1 MVHSDQGSQF
11 SSGDCHDNAVA
22 ESFFQLLKRERIK
35 RQIYPTREAAR
46 QDVFNYIEMFYNP
59 RRRHGTSG
67 DLSPVEYE
75 KRHYQ
80 SLTGV

>member
-1 MVHSDQGSQF
+1 
-11 SSGDCHDNAVA
+11 
-22 ESFFQLLKRERIK
+22 
-35 RQIYPTREAAR
+35 
-46 QDVFNYIEMFYNP
+46 NP

>member
-1 MVHSDQGSQF
+1 
-11 SSGDCHDNAVA
+11 
-22 ESFFQLLKRERIK
+22 
-35 RQIYPTREAAR
+35 
-46 QDVFNYIEMFYNP
+46 NYIEMFYNP

>member
-1 MVHSDQGSQF
+1 
-11 SSGDCHDNAVA
+11 
-22 ESFFQLLKRERIK
+22 
-35 RQIYPTREAAR
+35 
-46 QDVFNYIEMFYNP
+46 
-59 RRRHGTSG
+59 RRHGTSG

>member
-1 MVHSDQGSQF
+1 
-11 SSGDCHDNAVA
+11 
-22 ESFFQLLKRERIK
+22 
-35 RQIYPTREAAR
+35 
-46 QDVFNYIEMFYNP
+46 DVFNYIEMFYNP

-80 SLTGV
+80 SLASV